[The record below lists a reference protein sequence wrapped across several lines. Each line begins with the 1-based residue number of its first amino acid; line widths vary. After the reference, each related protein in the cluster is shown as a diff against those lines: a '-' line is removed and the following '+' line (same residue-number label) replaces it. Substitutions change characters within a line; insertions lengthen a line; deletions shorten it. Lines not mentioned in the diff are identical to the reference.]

1 MSIHSGNSALQ
12 NKTQQRTKVALLA
25 ATLAVLLA
33 LFPLPLSSSTSTTQ
47 QPLSTPVEL
56 HTNLPGVVG
65 YSVYQ
70 LDDGSIVLNSIN
82 QSCTFL
88 TKLDTSHKLLWT
100 QTIQIEDADTAL
112 TRLVVCRDGGFVL
125 AGLINNRY
133 VLMKT
138 NSEGITQW
146 IQTYTSEA
154 PVNHLMALI
163 EVKEDGFALAAFGA
177 PVEDGLGWIWFAR
190 IDASGNLMWSK
201 NLMGP
206 LNTCPSAII
215 ETDHGFTLSAV
226 SYSFV
231 PDQALYMLLK
241 IDKDGQPLGNTTYGG
256 TGFYYQTEC
265 NGAIATS
272 DGGYLLIGYLWRK
285 PAWVV
290 KVDANGAMEWNQ
302 TYGENGHGIVGA
314 LPTET
319 GYLMLEFQKPNATGL
334 ILTDKLGAV
343 IWNTTFPSVT
353 LPVGLE
359 ANFNSLIPAKEGGY
373 LLIASHNNSTWLAKL
388 NYPQDPVS
396 LQLPIVIATVS
407 AVAVVFVFFVIWQRK
422 RNGSVKVLFVN
433 PHRVCIQHLKG
444 WHVTRRG
451 ST

>member
-1 MSIHSGNSALQ
+1 MQDA
-12 NKTQQRTKVALLA
+12 KQRKIGVALFA
-25 ATLAVLLA
+25 ATLAALLA
-33 LFPLPLSSSTSTTQ
+33 LSLLPLSGSTSTS
-47 QPLSTPVEL
+47 QPIAAPVEL
-56 HTNLPGVVG
+56 QTKLPGVVG

-70 LDDGSIVLNSIN
+70 LDDGSLVLNSIN

-88 TKLDTSHKLLWT
+88 TKLDATHKLLWT
-100 QTIQIEDADTAL
+100 RTIQIDGADTAL
-112 TRLVVCRDGGFVL
+112 QRLVICRDGGFAL

-138 NSEGITQW
+138 DSEGLIQW
-146 IQTYTSEA
+146 TQTYSSEA
-154 PVNHLMALI
+154 PVNYLMAVI
-163 EVKEDGFALAAFGA
+163 EVREGGFALAAFGA

-190 IDASGNLMWSK
+190 TDALGNLMWSK

-206 LNTCPSAII
+206 LNTCPSTII

-241 IDKDGQPLGNTTYGG
+241 LDKDGQPLGNTTYGG

-272 DGGYLLIGYLWRK
+272 DGGYLLIGYLWLK

-290 KVDANGAMEWNQ
+290 KVDAAGAMEWNQ
-302 TYGENGHGIVGA
+302 TYGESGHAIVGA
-314 LPTET
+314 LSTED
-319 GYLMLEFQKPNATGL
+319 GYLLLEFQKPNATGL
-334 ILTDKLGAV
+334 ILTDKFGAV
-343 IWNTTFPSVT
+343 IWNSTFADVT

-373 LLIASHNNSTWLAKL
+373 ILIASHNNSTWLAKL
-388 NYPQDPVS
+388 DFSQDPPT
-396 LQLPIVIATVS
+396 LQLHLVAATVGAFV
-407 AVAVVFVFFVIWQRK
+407 AVAMLFMIWQKKK
-422 RNGSVKVLFVN
+422 RRQG
-433 PHRVCIQHLKG
+433 
-444 WHVTRRG
+444 
-451 ST
+451 

>member
-1 MSIHSGNSALQ
+1 
-12 NKTQQRTKVALLA
+12 
-25 ATLAVLLA
+25 
-33 LFPLPLSSSTSTTQ
+33 
-47 QPLSTPVEL
+47 
-56 HTNLPGVVG
+56 
-65 YSVYQ
+65 
-70 LDDGSIVLNSIN
+70 VLNSLN
-82 QSCTFL
+82 QSCAFL
-88 TKLDTSHKLLWT
+88 TKLDTSHNLLWT
-100 QTIQIEDADTAL
+100 RTIQIENADTAL
-112 TRLVVCRDGGFVL
+112 PRLVVCRDGGFAL

-138 NSEGITQW
+138 DSEGITQW
-146 IQTYTSEA
+146 IQTYPSEA
-154 PVNHLMALI
+154 PVNHLMDII
-163 EVKEDGFALAAFGA
+163 EVKEGGFALAAFGV

-190 IDASGNLMWSK
+190 IDTSGNLIWSK

-206 LNTCPSAII
+206 LNTCPSTII

-241 IDKDGQPLGNTTYGG
+241 IGKDGQPLGNTTYGG

-290 KVDANGAMEWNQ
+290 KVDADGAMEWNQ
-302 TYGENGHGIVGA
+302 TYGENGHAIVGA
-314 LPTET
+314 LPTEN

-343 IWNTTFPSVT
+343 IWNTTFPNVT

-373 LLIASHNNSTWLAKL
+373 LLIASRNNSTWLAQL
-388 NYPQDPVS
+388 NYPNDPLP
-396 LQLPIVIATVS
+396 LQLPLIVTTVGAVAAIVALFVIVIS
-407 AVAVVFVFFVIWQRK
+407 QRRLRAMK
-422 RNGSVKVLFVN
+422 KSGMKTCL
-433 PHRVCIQHLKG
+433 
-444 WHVTRRG
+444 
-451 ST
+451 